1 MQIDLYFS
9 ILTTVLSSGAFVGLE
24 LLAKH
29 YWFSKLISPSI
40 ERQRKLPNLKKANRT
55 LKAILLSNFSYG
67 VMAATSAIA
76 IDFSIIAISPSIPVT
91 PIVSLE
97 FLTHLHNT
105 WLIRLAVLICHFVGF
120 YFVLHFKTRAEVN
133 FLSMLTLQPEK
144 NGMKA
149 KSSITISDIL
159 GGLLLSS
166 SSLLLFARFNP

>member
-1 MQIDLYFS
+1 M
-9 ILTTVLSSGAFVGLE
+9 
-24 LLAKH
+24 
-29 YWFSKLISPSI
+29 
-40 ERQRKLPNLKKANRT
+40 
-55 LKAILLSNFSYG
+55 KAILLSNFSYG

-105 WLIRLAVLICHFVGF
+105 WLIQLAVLICHFVGF

-159 GGLLLSS
+159 GGLFFKFKFLTTICEVQSMIVNILIGLGAFAVLAFLLW
-166 SSLLLFARFNP
+166 LKNTYFF